1 MDRVPE
7 TLDSSGLST
16 VPTNLEEELL
26 FFINEFWW
34 ISNDIFAEEV
44 CQSFVEKEFLCV
56 EQGECILIRNPVLE
70 NSGGVLRK
78 VWASEIFPNFYEFK

>member
-7 TLDSSGLST
+7 TSDSSGFST
-16 VPTNLEEELL
+16 VSTNFEEELL

-44 CQSFVEKEFLCV
+44 CQSFVEKESLCV
-56 EQGECILIRNPVLE
+56 DNRSRESV
-70 NSGGVLRK
+70 
-78 VWASEIFPNFYEFK
+78 F